1 VPVTRHPY
9 KVTLEQTPSDPG
21 LPERGWREM
30 DVRWLV
36 TDRTVGATTT
46 VFGVTIFPPG
56 ARHELHRHP
65 NVEEVEYIVSG
76 RGIAYVDDSSVELGP
91 AEALFVPR
99 NAYHGFDNSSDAV
112 VVRAWCY
119 AGPASLD
126 DAGFVTLRED
136 QATAGGEEQAR

>member
-99 NAYHGFDNSSDAV
+99 NAYHGFENSSDAEV
-112 VVRAWCY
+112 VMAWCY
-119 AGPASLD
+119 AGAASLD